1 MNPLQKTSKKKKKI
15 ELLAPAGNMLA
26 FEAALNAGAD
36 AIYLGIDKF
45 SARRGAENFALDE
58 LDGVIKQAHLK
69 GVKVYVAFNTLIA
82 DEELQTAVESLALI
96 SNAGADAVIVQ
107 DLGIFDLVKKLIPGL
122 RIHASTQMNTHNL
135 EMVKF
140 LEDKGAKRITLAR
153 ELSIDE
159 VSKIC
164 DASNIEIETFIHG
177 ALCFSYSGQCL
188 LSSMVGNRSG
198 NRGLCP
204 QACRLSYDLIVS
216 DEGEEVWPTPGK
228 HLLSTRDLSGIKLIP
243 ELANAG
249 IKALKIEGRMKS
261 PEYVAT
267 VVRIY
272 RNTIDRY
279 LNNPESFTVSDE
291 EVDEL
296 REIFSRGFSESYLKG
311 INDNRMMSFERPS
324 NRGLFLGR
332 TTYMDVYTGR
342 LGLQIKHELCIGD
355 EVEVWV
361 TRGGRVKARVDELY
375 VNDVPVECAPAGSKA
390 VIVVKGKRHT
400 IKPGDRVFRVHNEKL
415 VKTARETISGA
426 KAKRI
431 PVDFS
436 VRIEIGKPVEA
447 KAKVSDY
454 SDGWQ
459 AELKSEFD
467 AEQGEKRTLSRNDVI
482 AQFGRLG
489 NTVYEPNSWDIDI
502 EPGAMVPLGKLND
515 LRRNLVDALNDS
527 RLQVYKRPKVSVKEV
542 KKCLVD
548 AMGPEAGIK
557 RSKPLLAVDLSN
569 TAQALESAKNGA
581 DWLYVRTGLSR
592 LDGGNVDFESI
603 AEIKAAT
610 GVKVALATGNILHQE
625 EVDSFLG
632 FIDAKQELFDA
643 VLAGNFGIYHALRD
657 FELPLFVDY
666 HVNIFN
672 RISSKV
678 FREAGASRICISPEL
693 TLDQI
698 RAITGAVDLDFETL
712 AHGWLEVM
720 TAEHCVP
727 SASKKSCDVC
737 SSRQFY
743 IQDQKGFRFPVE
755 QDINCRSHVYNSKEL
770 YLLPNTG
777 NLVNAGISSLRLLL
791 NRYEPEVAGKITA
804 LYREAIDLVSSGV
817 EDISSVLKKA
827 ERIMPQLKEATT
839 GHYFRAVQ

>member
-1 MNPLQKTSKKKKKI
+1 MNPLQETGKGKKKI

-36 AIYLGIDKF
+36 AVYLGIDKF

-58 LDGVIKQAHLK
+58 LDSVIKKAHLK
-69 GVKVYVAFNTLIA
+69 GAKVYVAFNTLIA

-107 DLGIFDLVKKLIPGL
+107 DWGVFELVKELIPNL
-122 RIHASTQMNTHNL
+122 PIHASTQMNTHNL

-140 LEDKGAKRITLAR
+140 LEDKGAKRIILAR

-164 DASNIEIETFIHG
+164 GYANIEIETFIHG

-188 LSSMVGNRSG
+188 FSSMVGNRSG

-204 QACRLSYDLIVS
+204 QACRLSYDLVVAG
-216 DEGEEVWPTPGK
+216 EGEEVWPAPGK
-228 HLLSTRDLSGIKLIP
+228 HLLSTRDLSGIRLIP
-243 ELANAG
+243 ELASAG
-249 IKALKIEGRMKS
+249 VRALKIEGRMKS

-272 RNTIDRY
+272 RNAIDRF

-311 INDNRMMSFERPS
+311 ISDNRMMGFERPS
-324 NRGLFLGR
+324 NRGVFLGR

-342 LGLQIKHELCIGD
+342 LGLQVKHELCIGD

-361 TRGGRVKARVDELY
+361 TRGGRVRARVDELY

-390 VIVVKGKRHT
+390 VIVIKGKRHT
-400 IKPGDRVFRVHNEKL
+400 IKTGDRVFRVHNEKL
-415 VKTARETISGA
+415 VRAARETIAGT
-426 KAKRI
+426 KTKRI
-431 PVDFS
+431 PLDFS
-436 VRIEIGKPVEA
+436 VIIKIGKPVEA
-447 KAKVSDY
+447 KTKLSES

-467 AEQGEKRTLSRNDVI
+467 AEQGEKRVLSRDDVI

-515 LRRNLVDALNDS
+515 LRRNLVDALDDS
-527 RLQVYKRPKVSVKEV
+527 RLQVYKRPEVSIKEV
-542 KKCLVD
+542 KKRLFDV
-548 AMGPEAGIK
+548 MEAETGIK
-557 RSKPLLAVDLSN
+557 RNKPLLAVDLSN

-581 DWLYVRTGLSR
+581 DWLYVRPGLSR
-592 LDGGNVDFESI
+592 LGGVDFESI

-610 GVKVALATGNILHQE
+610 GVKVALATGNVLHQQ

-632 FIDAKQELFDA
+632 FVNAKQELFDA
-643 VLAGNFGIYHALRD
+643 VLAGNFGIYHALKGFR
-657 FELPLFVDY
+657 LPLFAGY
-666 HVNIFN
+666 HINIFN
-672 RISSKV
+672 RIAAKT
-678 FREAGASRICISPEL
+678 FREAGAARVCLSPEL

-777 NLVNAGISSLRLLL
+777 DLVNAGISSLRLLL

-804 LYREAIDLVSSGV
+804 LYREAIDLITSGV
-817 EDISSVLKKA
+817 EDISPVLKKA
-827 ERIMPQLKEATT
+827 ERMMPQLKEATT